1 MGEGTAL
8 REHAAIILS
17 KAAGSVGLHQLDTY
31 PPPLLQRKMTPQGMS
46 EFYQA
51 TQGSPQKGGFRLA
64 GAAQ

>member
-1 MGEGTAL
+1 MGEDTAL
-8 REHAAIILS
+8 REHASILLS

-31 PPPLLQRKMTPQGMS
+31 HPPLLQRKMTPQGMS

-51 TQGSPQKGGFRLA
+51 TLGSPRKGGFRLA